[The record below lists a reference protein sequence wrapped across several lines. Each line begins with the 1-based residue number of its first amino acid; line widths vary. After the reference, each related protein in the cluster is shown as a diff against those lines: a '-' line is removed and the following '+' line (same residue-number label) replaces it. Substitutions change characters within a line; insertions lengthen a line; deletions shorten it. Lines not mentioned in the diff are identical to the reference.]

1 MKKTTRKKNSKNKS
15 HKKTKI
21 GGKINHAIQEPR
33 INAMIEI
40 PSDEIHYAK
49 SLLSEDVE
57 KCGKYVADNLDTP
70 TIILRRDIDIYSGHR
85 SQRASCDIINKNLYS
100 VIWHTHPNTSKYY
113 PSRQDIIMVK
123 KLRNGEQIKLSVI
136 YTSIGIW
143 LLESLDS
150 TTDIEELKQIGKEI
164 NEINKAFY
172 ENCFKG
178 RITTP
183 GFDLNHVLNNIIEY
197 ADAMYNKCNMNIL
210 FLPYAETYEQPIRFN
225 LTNVRID
232 SLTSIS

>member
-1 MKKTTRKKNSKNKS
+1 MKTTRRRRNSKNKS
-15 HKKTKI
+15 QKKTKI
-21 GGKINHAIQEPR
+21 GGKINNAVENPPR
-33 INAMIEI
+33 INATIEI
-40 PSDEIHYAK
+40 PPTEIDYAK

-57 KCGKYVADNLDTP
+57 KCGKYVADNLNTP
-70 TIILRRDIDIYSGHR
+70 TIILRRDRDIYSGHR
-85 SQRASCDIINKNLYS
+85 SQRASCDIINKDLYS

-150 TTDIEELKQIGKEI
+150 TTDIEQLHKIGKKI
-164 NEINKAFY
+164 DKINKEFY
-172 ENCFKG
+172 GNCFKG

-183 GFDLNHVLNNIIEY
+183 GFDLNPVLDYIRFEY
-197 ADAMYNKCNMNIL
+197 ADAMYNECNMNIL
-210 FLPYAETYEQPIRFN
+210 FLPYTEIYGQPILFN
-225 LTNVRID
+225 LTDVRID
-232 SLTSIS
+232 SLTP